1 MRGITR
7 LHQRLHIC
15 MLIIFIDLRYQT
27 RPVIVKKRTP
37 ASVRVTYIF
46 MNELDLSHMNHAESL
61 RVFHRIGVAAFHF
74 PTW

>member
-1 MRGITR
+1 MHVDYIHRY
-7 LHQRLHIC
+7 
-15 MLIIFIDLRYQT
+15 IDLRYQT

-61 RVFHRIGVAAFHF
+61 RVFRRIGVAAFHF
-74 PTW
+74 PKW